1 MQIDVSIVVSIVVPV
16 TAVLSFGT
24 GILAGRGLGKV
35 RGLRRAYDLMSRT
48 ESIRNA
54 RALVLQEIQKE
65 GGDL

>member
-1 MQIDVSIVVSIVVPV
+1 MQIDPLAVVSVVVPATV
-16 TAVLSFGT
+16 ALSFGT